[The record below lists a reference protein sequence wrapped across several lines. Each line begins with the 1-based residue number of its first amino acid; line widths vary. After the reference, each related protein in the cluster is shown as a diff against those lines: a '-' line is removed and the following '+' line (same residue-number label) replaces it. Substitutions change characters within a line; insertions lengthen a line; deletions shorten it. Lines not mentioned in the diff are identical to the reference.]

1 MLSCKTHHISKVQQ
15 TSLYPCFLIF
25 VLPNLLTYERSS
37 NLVLYNT
44 VCVSLTIMQW
54 LLQNSYKTM
63 TTAISL
69 PLKNVISL
77 SFLFFFLQTFK
88 LLPDLQSWLS
98 FSWWMERSVC
108 FPSCLP
114 CQKSLQKACRP
125 CRHLTRCKWHDIF
138 QGDSEGKV
146 LCLCVTVPPC
156 HTPWHV
162 PDPISPWLEIRKS
175 LLQPRLP
182 LTANHTLRI
191 TLPYLKLLCPFVSFK
206 TSASLLI

>member
-1 MLSCKTHHISKVQQ
+1 MA
-15 TSLYPCFLIF
+15 TS
-25 VLPNLLTYERSS
+25 E
-37 NLVLYNT
+37 
-44 VCVSLTIMQW
+44 Q
-54 LLQNSYKTM
+54 LQNNDNSNIFTLEKCNL
-63 TTAISL
+63 SFF
-69 PLKNVISL
+69 
-77 SFLFFFLQTFK
+77 SFLFFYKHLNFYLTFK
-88 LLPDLQSWLS
+88 VDFHFLDEWRDQFVSLLAYPAK
-98 FSWWMERSVC
+98 
-108 FPSCLP
+108 
-114 CQKSLQKACRP
+114 KSLQKACRP

-162 PDPISPWLEIRKS
+162 PDPISPWLEIGKS